1 MFNDK
6 LLMINSS
13 NTTNHFSFLAN
24 CILLMMLTLLFSV
37 PLFAHQKDSTIKK
50 TIIKEKVVFPD
61 SIFKFNT
68 KISIP
73 KRAGLYSAI
82 LPGLGQIYNKQY
94 WKTGLVAV
102 AAGTVTYFIIDNRKN
117 YQKYQEVY
125 ISRIDNNPATTDT
138 YYQYSI
144 NDIDILRRGF
154 RKYYEYS
161 IISGTVCYLVNILDA
176 FTSSHLKTFDMSKN
190 ISMKATP
197 FYNLQKQMGLKIVIC
212 LK

>member
-1 MFNDK
+1 
-6 LLMINSS
+6 MINSS

-24 CILLMMLTLLFSV
+24 CILLMMLTLIFSV

-117 YQKYQEVY
+117 YQKYQEAY

-138 YYQYSI
+138 FYQYSI

-190 ISMKATP
+190 ISMRATP
-197 FYNLQKQMGLKIVIC
+197 FFNLQKQMGLKVVIC

>member
-1 MFNDK
+1 
-6 LLMINSS
+6 MINSS
-13 NTTNHFSFLAN
+13 NSTNYFSFLTN
-24 CILLMMLTLLFSV
+24 CILLMIMMFFFSL
-37 PLFAHQKDSTIKK
+37 PISAQQKDSSIKK
-50 TIIKEKVVFPD
+50 TITKEKAVFPD

-82 LPGLGQIYNKQY
+82 LPGLGQVYNKQY
-94 WKTGLVAV
+94 WKLGLVAA
-102 AAGTVTYFIIDNRKN
+102 AAGTVTYFIVDNRKN
-117 YQKYQEVY
+117 YQKYQAAY
-125 ISRIDNNPATTDT
+125 ISRIDNNPATTDPF
-138 YYQYSI
+138 YQYSI
-144 NDIDILRRGF
+144 NDIDVLRRGF

-190 ISMKATP
+190 ISMKAIP
-197 FYNLQKQMGLKIVIC
+197 YFDARKQVGMRVIVC

>member
-1 MFNDK
+1 
-6 LLMINSS
+6 MINSS

-117 YQKYQEVY
+117 YQKYQEAY

>member
-1 MFNDK
+1 
-6 LLMINSS
+6 MINSS

-117 YQKYQEVY
+117 YQKYQEAY

-138 YYQYSI
+138 FYNYSI

-161 IISGTVCYLVNILDA
+161 IISGTLCYLVNILDA

-190 ISMKATP
+190 ISMRATP
-197 FYNLQKQMGLKIVIC
+197 FYNLQKQMGVKMVVSLK
-212 LK
+212 

>member
-1 MFNDK
+1 
-6 LLMINSS
+6 MINSS

-117 YQKYQEVY
+117 YQKYQEAY

-138 YYQYSI
+138 FYQYSI

>member
-1 MFNDK
+1 
-6 LLMINSS
+6 MINPS
-13 NTTNHFSFLAN
+13 NTTNHFSFFAN
-24 CILLMMLTLLFSV
+24 CILLMMLTLFFSV

-50 TIIKEKVVFPD
+50 IITKEKVVFPD

-117 YQKYQEVY
+117 YQKYQEAY

-161 IISGTVCYLVNILDA
+161 IISGTVCYLINILDA

-197 FYNLQKQMGLKIVIC
+197 YFDTRKQVGVKMVVSLK
-212 LK
+212 

>member
-1 MFNDK
+1 
-6 LLMINSS
+6 MINSS

-117 YQKYQEVY
+117 YQKYQEAY

-161 IISGTVCYLVNILDA
+161 IISGTVCYLVNIIDA

-197 FYNLQKQMGLKIVIC
+197 FYNLQKQMGVKMVVSLK
-212 LK
+212 

>member
-1 MFNDK
+1 MVNA
-6 LLMINSS
+6 S
-13 NTTNHFSFLAN
+13 NTISIFS
-24 CILLMMLTLLFSV
+24 LLRKFGVLTVFLLFFSLS
-37 PLFAHQKDSTIKK
+37 LFGQKKDSSITK
-50 TIIKEKVVFPD
+50 TIVEEKVIFPD

-117 YQKYQEVY
+117 YQKYQEAY
-125 ISRIDNNPATTDT
+125 ISRIDNNPATSDT
-138 YYQYSI
+138 FYNYSI

-161 IISGTVCYLVNILDA
+161 IISGTLCYLVNILDA

-190 ISMKATP
+190 ISMKAAP
-197 FYNLQKQMGLKIVIC
+197 FFNIHKQMGFKVVIC

>member
-1 MFNDK
+1 
-6 LLMINSS
+6 MINSS

-24 CILLMMLTLLFSV
+24 CLLLMMLTLFFSV

-117 YQKYQEVY
+117 YQKYQEAY

-190 ISMKATP
+190 ISMRATP
-197 FYNLQKQMGLKIVIC
+197 FYNLQKQMGVKMVVSLK
-212 LK
+212 

>member
-1 MFNDK
+1 
-6 LLMINSS
+6 MINSS

-117 YQKYQEVY
+117 YQKYQEAY

-190 ISMKATP
+190 ISMRATP
-197 FYNLQKQMGLKIVIC
+197 FYNLQKQMGVNMVVSLK
-212 LK
+212 

>member
-1 MFNDK
+1 
-6 LLMINSS
+6 MINSS

-138 YYQYSI
+138 FYQYSM

>member
-1 MFNDK
+1 
-6 LLMINSS
+6 MINSS

-138 YYQYSI
+138 FYQYSI

-197 FYNLQKQMGLKIVIC
+197 FYNLQKQMGVKMVVSLK
-212 LK
+212 

>member
-1 MFNDK
+1 
-6 LLMINSS
+6 MINSS

-117 YQKYQEVY
+117 YQKYQEAY

-138 YYQYSI
+138 FYQYSI

-197 FYNLQKQMGLKIVIC
+197 FYNLQKQMGVKMVVSLK
-212 LK
+212 

>member
-1 MFNDK
+1 
-6 LLMINSS
+6 MINSS

-117 YQKYQEVY
+117 YQKYQEAY

-138 YYQYSI
+138 FYQYSI

-161 IISGTVCYLVNILDA
+161 IISGTLCYLVNILDA

-190 ISMKATP
+190 ISMKAIPYFDTR
-197 FYNLQKQMGLKIVIC
+197 KQVGLKVVVC

>member
-1 MFNDK
+1 
-6 LLMINSS
+6 MINSS

-24 CILLMMLTLLFSV
+24 CILLMMLTLFFSV

-50 TIIKEKVVFPD
+50 TITKEKVVFPD

-117 YQKYQEVY
+117 YQKYQEAY

-138 YYQYSI
+138 FYQYSI

>member
-1 MFNDK
+1 
-6 LLMINSS
+6 MINPS

-117 YQKYQEVY
+117 YQKYQEAY

-190 ISMKATP
+190 ISMKAIPYFDTR
-197 FYNLQKQMGLKIVIC
+197 KQVGLKVVVC

>member
-1 MFNDK
+1 
-6 LLMINSS
+6 MINSS

-138 YYQYSI
+138 FYQYSI

>member
-1 MFNDK
+1 
-6 LLMINSS
+6 MINSS

>member
-1 MFNDK
+1 
-6 LLMINSS
+6 MINSS

-24 CILLMMLTLLFSV
+24 CILLMMLTLIFSV

-117 YQKYQEVY
+117 YQKYQEAY

-138 YYQYSI
+138 FYQYSI

-176 FTSSHLKTFDMSKN
+176 FTYSHLKTFDMSKN

-197 FYNLQKQMGLKIVIC
+197 FYNLQKQMGLKVVIC

>member
-6 LLMINSS
+6 LLMINPS

-24 CILLMMLTLLFSV
+24 CILLMMLTLFFSV

-50 TIIKEKVVFPD
+50 TITKEKVVFPD

-117 YQKYQEVY
+117 YQKYQEAY

-161 IISGTVCYLVNILDA
+161 IISGTVCYLINILDA

-197 FYNLQKQMGLKIVIC
+197 YFDTRKQVGVKMVVSLK
-212 LK
+212 

>member
-24 CILLMMLTLLFSV
+24 CILLMMLTLIFSV

-117 YQKYQEVY
+117 YQKYQEAY

-138 YYQYSI
+138 FYQYSI

-197 FYNLQKQMGLKIVIC
+197 FYNLQKQMGLKVVIC

>member
-1 MFNDK
+1 
-6 LLMINSS
+6 MINPS

-24 CILLMMLTLLFSV
+24 CILLMMLTLFFSV

-50 TIIKEKVVFPD
+50 TITKEKVVFPD

-117 YQKYQEVY
+117 YQKYQEAY

-161 IISGTVCYLVNILDA
+161 IISGTVCYLINILDA

-197 FYNLQKQMGLKIVIC
+197 YFDTRKQVGVKMVVSLK
-212 LK
+212 

>member
-1 MFNDK
+1 
-6 LLMINSS
+6 MINSS

-117 YQKYQEVY
+117 YQKYQEAY

-190 ISMKATP
+190 ISMKAIPYFDTR
-197 FYNLQKQMGLKIVIC
+197 KQVGLKVVVC

>member
-1 MFNDK
+1 MVNA
-6 LLMINSS
+6 S
-13 NTTNHFSFLAN
+13 NTISIFS
-24 CILLMMLTLLFSV
+24 LLRKFGVLTVFLLFFSLS
-37 PLFAHQKDSTIKK
+37 LFGQKKDSSITK
-50 TIIKEKVVFPD
+50 TIVEEKVIFPD

-117 YQKYQEVY
+117 YQKYQEAY

-138 YYQYSI
+138 FYNYSI

-161 IISGTVCYLVNILDA
+161 IISGTLCYLVNILDA

-190 ISMKATP
+190 ISMKAAP
-197 FYNLQKQMGLKIVIC
+197 FFNIHKQMGFKVVIC

>member
-1 MFNDK
+1 MVNA
-6 LLMINSS
+6 S
-13 NTTNHFSFLAN
+13 NTISIFS
-24 CILLMMLTLLFSV
+24 LLRKFGVLTVLLLFFSLS
-37 PLFAHQKDSTIKK
+37 LFAQQKDSSITK
-50 TIIKEKVVFPD
+50 TIVEEKVVFPD

-117 YQKYQEVY
+117 YQKYQEAY

-138 YYQYSI
+138 FYNYSI

-161 IISGTVCYLVNILDA
+161 IISGTLCYLVNILDA

-197 FYNLQKQMGLKIVIC
+197 FFNIHKQMGFKVVIC

>member
-1 MFNDK
+1 
-6 LLMINSS
+6 MINSS

-138 YYQYSI
+138 FYQYSI

-190 ISMKATP
+190 ISMRATP
-197 FYNLQKQMGLKIVIC
+197 FYNLQKQMGVKMVVSLK
-212 LK
+212 

>member
-6 LLMINSS
+6 LLMINVS
-13 NTTNHFSFLAN
+13 NIISIFSPLRKYGVLTFL
-24 CILLMMLTLLFSV
+24 ILFFSLS
-37 PLFAHQKDSTIKK
+37 LFAQQKDSTTTK
-50 TIIKEKVVFPD
+50 TIVEEKVVFPD

-117 YQKYQEVY
+117 YQKYQEAY

-138 YYQYSI
+138 FYKYSI

-161 IISGTVCYLVNILDA
+161 IISGTLCYLVNILDA

-190 ISMKATP
+190 ISMKAIPYFDTR
-197 FYNLQKQMGLKIVIC
+197 KQIGMRLVVCFK
-212 LK
+212 

>member
-1 MFNDK
+1 
-6 LLMINSS
+6 MINSS

-24 CILLMMLTLLFSV
+24 CLLLMMLTLFFSV

-138 YYQYSI
+138 FYQYSI

>member
-1 MFNDK
+1 
-6 LLMINSS
+6 MINSS

-24 CILLMMLTLLFSV
+24 CILLMMLTLFFSV

-50 TIIKEKVVFPD
+50 IITKEKVVFPD

-117 YQKYQEVY
+117 YQKYQEAY

-161 IISGTVCYLVNILDA
+161 IISGTLCYLVNILDA

-190 ISMKATP
+190 ISMKAIPYFDTR
-197 FYNLQKQMGLKIVIC
+197 KQVGLKVVVC

>member
-1 MFNDK
+1 
-6 LLMINSS
+6 MINSS

-190 ISMKATP
+190 ISMRATP
-197 FYNLQKQMGLKIVIC
+197 FYNLQKQMGVKMVVSLK
-212 LK
+212 

>member
-1 MFNDK
+1 
-6 LLMINSS
+6 MINSS

-24 CILLMMLTLLFSV
+24 CILLMMLTLIFSV

-117 YQKYQEVY
+117 YQKYQEAY

-138 YYQYSI
+138 FYQYSI

-197 FYNLQKQMGLKIVIC
+197 FYNLQKQMGLKVVIC

>member
-24 CILLMMLTLLFSV
+24 CILLMMLTLFFSV

-50 TIIKEKVVFPD
+50 TITKEEVVFPD

-117 YQKYQEVY
+117 YQKYQEAY

-161 IISGTVCYLVNILDA
+161 IISGTLCYLVNILDA

-190 ISMKATP
+190 ISMRATP

>member
-1 MFNDK
+1 
-6 LLMINSS
+6 MINPS

-24 CILLMMLTLLFSV
+24 CILLMMLTLFFSV

-50 TIIKEKVVFPD
+50 TITKEEVVFPD

-117 YQKYQEVY
+117 YQKYQEAY

-161 IISGTVCYLVNILDA
+161 IISGTLCYLVNILDA

-190 ISMKATP
+190 ISMKAIPYFDTR
-197 FYNLQKQMGLKIVIC
+197 KQVGLKVVVC